1 MPTMTIRLSEEER
14 HLIKE
19 FAVQERRS
27 ASDLVRVAVLERIE
41 DAYDLRDL
49 RAAREIYE
57 KDPVSYSHAEIMA
70 KYGVE

>member
-1 MPTMTIRLSEEER
+1 MPTMTIRLSEEE
-14 HLIKE
+14 HNLIKE

-27 ASDLVRVAVLERIE
+27 ASDLVRAAVLERIE

-49 RAAREIYE
+49 RAAKKAFA

-70 KYGVE
+70 KYRV